1 MNLEGPNREGVF
13 VLRFQNG
20 LKENRMNRDFF
31 EQMNRA
37 LDVVEKNR
45 DGKAALVI
53 TSNGKFFSN
62 GMSMPYL
69 KNSFEEAVDIFQKTL
84 LRLAL
89 FGVPVVACLNGHTI
103 AGGAILSLCADVRV
117 MTNTQRRYFW
127 INEVALGVPATD
139 LIASIVRTKV
149 PSHVQN
155 SLLLQSRRY
164 TSQEALRFG
173 IVDEVLSNPESRA
186 IEIAKSLAGRNRQ
199 AWAVTKRRMYTS
211 LRYDPMFRAFGGL
224 KKHSQIPERD
234 EAGISYEVNEKTGVA
249 TILLNRPRRGNAWTK
264 SMTKRFL
271 DLLDSVECDDRVRC
285 VLLTGSGKFFCLGV
299 DMEQLE
305 MLEDQYG
312 RPFYYAR
319 LVPKPV
325 ICALNGS
332 AAGIGLALACHC
344 DVRFC
349 AHDAKLTVAYPRRGL
364 VLEHG
369 LSWALERICGM
380 GHAMDLS
387 LTGRRVNAKEAHRM
401 GLVNFVVN
409 RDDLIAQATKYAND
423 LAQNVSPGA
432 MAAAKF
438 QVLKHPSMSMRESL
452 NESNKMMHTSEK
464 CDDLQEGFKS
474 FQEKRPPKFEPVHS
488 KHPLLPSRYE
498 RSML

>member
-1 MNLEGPNREGVF
+1 
-13 VLRFQNG
+13 
-20 LKENRMNRDFF
+20 
-31 EQMNRA
+31 
-37 LDVVEKNR
+37 
-45 DGKAALVI
+45 
-53 TSNGKFFSN
+53 
-62 GMSMPYL
+62 
-69 KNSFEEAVDIFQKTL
+69 
-84 LRLAL
+84 
-89 FGVPVVACLNGHTI
+89 
-103 AGGAILSLCADVRV
+103 
-117 MTNTQRRYFW
+117 
-127 INEVALGVPATD
+127 
-139 LIASIVRTKV
+139 
-149 PSHVQN
+149 
-155 SLLLQSRRY
+155 
-164 TSQEALRFG
+164 
-173 IVDEVLSNPESRA
+173 
-186 IEIAKSLAGRNRQ
+186 
-199 AWAVTKRRMYTS
+199 
-211 LRYDPMFRAFGGL
+211 
-224 KKHSQIPERD
+224 
-234 EAGISYEVNEKTGVA
+234 
-249 TILLNRPRRGNAWTK
+249 
-264 SMTKRFL
+264 MTKRFL
-271 DLLDSVECDDRVRC
+271 DLLDSAECDDRVRC
-285 VLLTGSGKFFCLGV
+285 VRSRVKPSQEKITRIYHISQVLLTGSGKFFCLGV

-409 RDDLIAQATKYAND
+409 RDELIAQATKYAND

-438 QVLKHPSMSMRESL
+438 QVLKHPSMSMRDSL

>member
-1 MNLEGPNREGVF
+1 MNLEGPTRDGVF
-13 VLRFQNG
+13 VLRFLNG
-20 LKENRMNRDFF
+20 LKENRMNREFF
-31 EQMNRA
+31 ELLNRA
-37 LDVVEKNR
+37 LDVVEKR
-45 DGKAALVI
+45 KESGAALVI
-53 TSNGKFFSN
+53 TSKGKFFSN
-62 GMSMPYL
+62 GMHMPFL
-69 KNSFEEAVDIFQKTL
+69 KNSFEEAVDMFQKTL

-117 MTNTQRRYFW
+117 MTNAERRYFW
-127 INEVALGVPATD
+127 INEVAIGVPATD
-139 LIASIVRTKV
+139 LVASIVSAKV

-164 TSQEALRFG
+164 NAQEALRFG
-173 IVDEVLSNPESRA
+173 IVDEILSNPESRA
-186 IEIAKSLAGRNRQ
+186 IEIAKTLAGRNRQ

-211 LRYDPMFRAFGGL
+211 LRYNPAFRAFGGV
-224 KKHSQIPERD
+224 KKYSNIPKRD
-234 EAGISYEVNEKTGVA
+234 ESGILYEVNEKTGVA
-249 TILLNRPRRGNAWTK
+249 TIQLNRPRRGNAWTK

-271 DLLDSVECDDRVRC
+271 DLLDSAECDDRVRC

-344 DVRFC
+344 DVRFL

-401 GLVNFVVN
+401 GLVNFVAN
-409 RDDLIAQATKYAND
+409 RDDVIAQATKYAND

-438 QVLKHPSMSMRESL
+438 QVLKHPSMTMRESL

-474 FQEKRPPKFEPVHS
+474 FQEKRPPKFESVHS

>member
-1 MNLEGPNREGVF
+1 
-13 VLRFQNG
+13 
-20 LKENRMNRDFF
+20 
-31 EQMNRA
+31 
-37 LDVVEKNR
+37 
-45 DGKAALVI
+45 
-53 TSNGKFFSN
+53 
-62 GMSMPYL
+62 
-69 KNSFEEAVDIFQKTL
+69 
-84 LRLAL
+84 
-89 FGVPVVACLNGHTI
+89 
-103 AGGAILSLCADVRV
+103 
-117 MTNTQRRYFW
+117 
-127 INEVALGVPATD
+127 
-139 LIASIVRTKV
+139 
-149 PSHVQN
+149 
-155 SLLLQSRRY
+155 
-164 TSQEALRFG
+164 
-173 IVDEVLSNPESRA
+173 
-186 IEIAKSLAGRNRQ
+186 
-199 AWAVTKRRMYTS
+199 
-211 LRYDPMFRAFGGL
+211 
-224 KKHSQIPERD
+224 
-234 EAGISYEVNEKTGVA
+234 
-249 TILLNRPRRGNAWTK
+249 
-264 SMTKRFL
+264 
-271 DLLDSVECDDRVRC
+271 
-285 VLLTGSGKFFCLGV
+285 
-299 DMEQLE
+299 MEQLE
-305 MLEDQYG
+305 LLEDQYG